1 MPKRAIQQQ
10 NAERQCTTLTSES
23 KRNAAVVCA
32 WFSAPAGRAQACTAG
47 FTVSQALLDT
57 AASDVGTFRRER
69 FIKLAQARESGTQK
83 FVGQRCSPGLR
94 GNGAGT

>member
-10 NAERQCTTLTSES
+10 DAERQLTTMTSES
-23 KRNAAVVCA
+23 KRNAATACA
-32 WFSAPAGRAQACTAG
+32 WFSAPADRAHACTAR

-69 FIKLAQARESGTQK
+69 FTKLAQARASSTEK
-83 FVGQRCSPGLR
+83 FSGQRCSPGLR
-94 GNGAGT
+94 RNGAGT